1 MGEDMTAHLNIK
13 ASGLLACVAAF
24 AFITGA
30 QAAGWDDGG
39 GEAWQKVLEAA
50 KKEGPVVVLG
60 RPDLGKPF
68 AEGFKRDTGLS
79 MDFLGGQTRELQSR
93 FRREVASGN
102 VLSDAILGGETAVDM
117 IAPDYLMSLADKIML
132 PSVKDGK
139 NWINGQIQW
148 GDNQKT
154 YLLIGGEYVHA
165 WPVLNTN
172 VIKPGDIKVWDD
184 LLKPQYKG
192 KIVAFDPREG
202 AGGAAAAYII
212 ETKGLDFFK
221 KLYTDQQMVLARDGR
236 QVVEWLARGSHPI
249 ALGAVPPDVEYF
261 RNSGMKNVVVTQM
274 EDGPGALLG
283 GSAVLTIAKKAP
295 HPNAAIVFLNW
306 YASKPGQE
314 AFSATWRTPSN
325 RTDVEIPT
333 VPDYVKPKP
342 GVKYLEQYREDWWM
356 QRRTVIEKQLEDLLG
371 K

>member
-1 MGEDMTAHLNIK
+1 MTIMHRTSKWIGALAGAV
-13 ASGLLACVAAF
+13 ASATLAGS
-24 AFITGA
+24 TL
-30 QAAGWDDGG
+30 AAGWDDGG

-50 KKEGPVVVLG
+50 RKEGPVVVLG

-117 IAPDYLMSLADKIML
+117 IAPGYLMSLSENILL
-132 PSVKDGK
+132 PGVKDPK
-139 NWINGQIQW
+139 NWINGKMQW
-148 GDNQKT
+148 GDKGNT
-154 YLLIGGEYVHA
+154 YLFIGGEYVHG

-172 VIKPGDIKVWDD
+172 VIKPGDIRVWEDM
-184 LLKPQYKG
+184 LKPQYKG

-212 ETKGLDFFK
+212 ETKGIEFFK

-236 QVVEWLARGSHPI
+236 QAVEWLARGSHPI
-249 ALGAVPPDVEYF
+249 ALGVVPPDVEYF
-261 RNSGMKNVVVTQM
+261 RNNGMKNVVVTPM
-274 EDGPGALLG
+274 EDGPGTLLG

-295 HPNAAIVFLNW
+295 HPNAAIVFFNW

-314 AFSATWRTPSN
+314 AYSTTWRTPSN
-325 RTDVEIPT
+325 RADVEIAT
-333 VPDYVKPKP
+333 VPDYVKPKA
-342 GVKYLEQYREDWWM
+342 GQKYLEQYREDWWM
-356 QRRTVIEKQLEDLLG
+356 QRRTVIEKQLEEILG

>member
-1 MGEDMTAHLNIK
+1 MNALPKTSALMGAI
-13 ASGLLACVAAF
+13 AGLALSAAGS
-24 AFITGA
+24 AL
-30 QAAGWDDGG
+30 AAGWDDGG

-68 AEGFKRDTGLS
+68 ADGFKRDTGLS
-79 MDFLGGQTRELQSR
+79 MEFLGGQTRELQSR

-117 IAPDYLMSLADKIML
+117 IAPDYLMPLADKIML
-132 PSVKDGK
+132 PGVKDPK
-139 NWINGQIQW
+139 NWINGRIQW
-148 GDNQKT
+148 GDNKQT
-154 YLLIGGEYVHA
+154 YLFIGGEYVHG

-172 VIKPGDIKVWDD
+172 IIKPGDVRVWDD
-184 LLKPQYKG
+184 MLKPQFKG

-212 ETKGLDFFK
+212 ETKGIEFYK
-221 KLYTDQQMVLARDGR
+221 KLYKDQEMVLARDGR
-236 QVVEWLARGSHPI
+236 QVVEWLARGSHSI
-249 ALGAVPPDVEYF
+249 ALGAVPPDIEYF
-261 RNSGMKNVVVTQM
+261 RNAGMKNLVVTPM
-274 EDGPGALLG
+274 EDGPGTLLG

-333 VPDYVKPKP
+333 VPDYVKPVAGK
-342 GVKYLEQYREDWWM
+342 KYLEQYREDWWM
-356 QRRTVIEKQLEDLLG
+356 QRRTVIEKQLEEILG

>member
-1 MGEDMTAHLNIK
+1 MNPMQKTSAPLGA
-13 ASGLLACVAAF
+13 VAALSLSL
-24 AFITGA
+24 AGA
-30 QAAGWDDGG
+30 ALAAGWDDSG

-79 MDFLGGQTRELQSR
+79 MEYLGGQTRELQSR

-132 PSVKDGK
+132 PGVKDGK
-139 NWINGQIQW
+139 NWINGHMQW
-148 GDNQKT
+148 GDNKQT
-154 YLLIGGEYVHA
+154 YLFIGGEYVHG

-172 VIKPGDIKVWDD
+172 IIKPGDVRVWDD
-184 LLKPQYKG
+184 MLKPQFKG

-212 ETKGLDFFK
+212 ETKGIEFYK
-221 KLYTDQQMVLARDGR
+221 KLYKDQEMVLARDGR
-236 QVVEWLARGSHPI
+236 QVVEWLARGSHSI
-249 ALGAVPPDVEYF
+249 ALGAVPPDIEYF
-261 RNSGMKNVVVTQM
+261 RNAGMKNLVVTPM
-274 EDGPGALLG
+274 EDGPGTLLG

-333 VPDYVKPKP
+333 VPDYVKPVAGK
-342 GVKYLEQYREDWWM
+342 KYLEQYREDWWM
-356 QRRTVIEKQLEDLLG
+356 QRRTVIEKQLEEILG